1 MTELDKERQKLIKE
15 EKRRRTERN
24 TGKTTRTADRLI
36 QDFFNNGIAYI
47 YEKRDD
53 SDGAKRNL
61 LDLII
66 IRISTE
72 HPSTKLHYEWGS
84 FGGIRCYKLE
94 MHDL

>member
-1 MTELDKERQKLIKE
+1 MTELDKERQRLIAE
-15 EKRRRTERN
+15 EKRKRTERE

-47 YEKRDD
+47 YENRND
-53 SDGAKRNL
+53 SQETKRNL

-72 HPSTKLHYEWGS
+72 HPRTKLHYEYGT
-84 FGGIRCYKLE
+84 FGGIQCYKLE
-94 MHDL
+94 KHDL